1 MARTARTVLFIVFRQ
16 RRSDMGTLKKKTK
29 RPKLWD
35 GKPERAALPLG
46 RLDGVEEKWE
56 KLMRGKSFK
65 KDQ

>member
-1 MARTARTVLFIVFRQ
+1 
-16 RRSDMGTLKKKTK
+16 MGTPTKKKK

-46 RLDGVEEKWE
+46 RLDNAEEKWE